1 MISTSE
7 ARQIILD
14 KCKPLSVTELFLSEL
29 SNEVLAA
36 GVKTK
41 IHSPPFHQSAMDGYA
56 IRFDDAKSFTH
67 LKPEGKVMAGE
78 FNTQKLRKGTAMRI
92 FTGAGVPAGADTV
105 VMQEHTRMD
114 KTGLVLTQLPLLQ
127 KGANIRLQGSQIKRG
142 QTALPKGHILNAASI
157 GYLAMLGIDKVKVYK
172 RPSVGI
178 IATGNELQ
186 LPGKA
191 LVGSQIYES
200 NTFTLQALLSE
211 MHFSKVTGKR
221 VRDKES
227 LILAGF
233 KKALTAHDVLLITG
247 GISVGDYDLV
257 APALTKLG
265 VKTIFHKVAQKPGK
279 PFFFGTKGKKLVFAL
294 PGNPAAVITCFLQYV
309 KPALQN
315 MMGYPSV
322 THSPIMAVS
331 KNDFSKKTGLTHFL
345 KARIDVNGE
354 VEVLTGQESY
364 LLNTYA
370 LANCLIEVPAAST
383 GFLKGE
389 TVMVHRFNLS
399 F

>member
-7 ARQIILD
+7 ARQLIMD
-14 KCKPLSVTELFLSEL
+14 RCKPLRVTELPLSKL

-36 GVKTK
+36 AVKTK
-41 IHSPPFHQSAMDGYA
+41 THSPPFHQSAMDGYA
-56 IRFDDAKSFTH
+56 IRFDDAKSFAH
-67 LKPEGKVMAGE
+67 LKVEGEVMAGKS
-78 FNTQKLRKGTAMRI
+78 NTQKLRKGTAMRI
-92 FTGAGVPAGADTV
+92 FTGAAIPAGADTV
-105 VMQEHTRMD
+105 VMQEHTRKD
-114 KTGLVLTQLPLLQ
+114 KNGLVLTSLPLLH

-142 QTALPKGHILNAASI
+142 QTALPQGHVLNAASI
-157 GYLAMLGIDKVKVYK
+157 GYLAMLGIDKVKVYT

-186 LPGKA
+186 LPGKP
-191 LVGSQIYES
+191 LSGSQIYES
-200 NTFTLQALLSE
+200 NTFTLQAFLSE

-221 VRDKES
+221 VRDKEA
-227 LILAGF
+227 LLLTTLKKGLADY
-233 KKALTAHDVLLITG
+233 DVLLITG

-257 APALTKLG
+257 APALEKLG
-265 VKTIFHKVAQKPGK
+265 VKTVFHKVAQKPGK
-279 PFFFGTKGKKLVFAL
+279 PFFFGTKGGKLIFAL

-309 KPALQN
+309 KPALQKI
-315 MMGYPSV
+315 MGYPSV
-322 THSPIMAVS
+322 THSPFMAIS

-345 KARIDVNGE
+345 KAHIDANGE

-370 LANCLIEVPAAST
+370 LANCLIEVPAASN

-389 TVMVHRFNLS
+389 QVPVHRFNLS